1 MIHVLFPCFG
11 KGDNMQAAEY
21 EVKGNVLVIHLKA
34 DLDHHTAVA
43 VRESADTLLAR
54 NRIKHILFDFTG
66 VDFMDS
72 SGIGVIMGRYRQVIF
87 QGGRVGV
94 MGVGKNV
101 DRIFR
106 VSGLYKIVEQYKTA
120 EEAFTHPAED
130 CFAGSN

>member
-1 MIHVLFPCFG
+1 
-11 KGDNMQAAEY
+11 MQAAEY
-21 EVKGNVLVIHLKA
+21 EVRGNILVIHLKA

-54 NRIKHILFDFTG
+54 NQIKHILFDFTG

-94 MGVGKNV
+94 IGVGNNV

-120 EEAFTHPAED
+120 EEAFMCPAREN
-130 CFAGSN
+130 FAGNNQ